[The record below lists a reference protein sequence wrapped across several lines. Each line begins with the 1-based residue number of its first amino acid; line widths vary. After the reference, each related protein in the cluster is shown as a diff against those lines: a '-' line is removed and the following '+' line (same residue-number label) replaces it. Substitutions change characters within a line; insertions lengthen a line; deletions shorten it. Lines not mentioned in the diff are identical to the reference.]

1 MIYTREQAI
10 EIMNNMGAGRVPFLF
25 IIDFEMKAIRI
36 FHLDAKPSTLSFN
49 FPGNSKLNLSKK
61 YKKPFYFKKHPLSLS
76 QYEQAFAKV
85 KKQILGGNS
94 FLLNLT
100 FPTPIETN
108 LTLSDIYKY
117 SQAKYKLLLNNE
129 FVCFSPETFVTISD
143 GTITSYPMKGT
154 IKASEPEAR
163 KQIMNNPKEI
173 AEHHTI
179 VDLIRNDLSMI
190 AKDVTVR
197 NFRYIETLKTN
208 EGDIL
213 QVSSE
218 IIGRLPANYEQNL
231 GNIMFTL
238 LPAGS
243 VTGAP
248 KAKTVA
254 IIESVELEK
263 RGYYTGVCGY
273 FDGSKLDSAVMIR
286 FIEHHNNA
294 LRFRSGGGIT
304 CNSDMESEYRE
315 LTDKVYVPFV

>member
-1 MIYTREQAI
+1 MIYTREQAVK
-10 EIMNNMGAGRVPFLF
+10 IMNNLGTRRVPFLF
-25 IIDFEMKAIRI
+25 IIDFGMKAIRI
-36 FHLDAKPSTLSFN
+36 FHADAIPSNVSFT
-49 FPGNSKLNLSKK
+49 FPGSSKLTVPEKFEK
-61 YKKPFYFKKHPLSLS
+61 QYYFKKYPVSRS
-76 QYEQAFAKV
+76 QYEKAFIEV
-85 KKQILGGNS
+85 KNQISGGNT

-100 FPTPIETN
+100 FPTQIETN
-108 LTLSDIYKY
+108 LTLPDIYKY

-143 GTITSYPMKGT
+143 RIIASYPMKGT
-154 IKASEPEAR
+154 IKASGPEAR
-163 KQIMNNPKEI
+163 KKILNNPKEL

-179 VDLIRNDLSMI
+179 VDLIRNDLSMV

-218 IIGRLPANYEQNL
+218 IVGQLPENYNQNL
-231 GNIMFTL
+231 GNIVFTL

-248 KAKTVA
+248 KAKTIA
-254 IIESVELEK
+254 IIESAEQEK

-286 FIEHHNNA
+286 FIECHNNT

-304 CNSDMESEYRE
+304 CNSDMESEYCE
-315 LTDKVYVPFV
+315 LKDKVYVPIV